1 MTEKI
6 VNLGGEDL
14 RVDVTREGSIHRVAV
29 GNRTDTVE
37 ILSVRNGEAELR
49 VNGRR
54 VIIPFVVDGSS
65 IHFAVEG
72 ETYRAEVTS
81 RGQQRRVRHRE
92 HSLSA
97 PMPGV
102 VLKISVNA
110 GDVVR
115 RGTPLVVLEAMK
127 MEHQISAPY
136 DGVVLAVHC
145 SEGEL
150 VQPGV
155 DLIEFVPRNHEDQP

>member
-1 MTEKI
+1 MSEKI
-6 VNLGGEDL
+6 VNLGGEDI
-14 RVDVTREGSIHRVAV
+14 RVDVTREGSVHRVSS
-29 GNRTDTVE
+29 GTRTDTVE

-65 IHFAVEG
+65 IHFAVDG
-72 ETYRAEVTS
+72 EIYRAEVTS
-81 RGQQRRVRHRE
+81 QGQRRRPRHRE
-92 HSLSA
+92 HSMSA

-102 VLKISVNA
+102 VLKISVNV

-115 RGTPLVVLEAMK
+115 PGTPLLVLEAMK
-127 MEHQISAPY
+127 MEHQITAPY
-136 DGVVLAVHC
+136 DGVVQAIHC
-145 SEGEL
+145 SAGEL

-155 DLIEFVPRNHEDQP
+155 DLIELVPRSHEDQR